1 LEELADLLN
10 SELTNNGINKFNYE
24 VIGNRIHAQANYFSK
39 EMYHIIAY
47 LDSFSPVSPKIGS
60 NSSKYTFFHPKNV
73 YSKRLVDYLK
83 STFPMFDEDTL
94 FLFGKTS
101 DIVSGAVQDPYFWS
115 DNEFWKYENDKQ
127 TGYLP
132 TTIDENAF
140 SINKIKLFN
149 QRFQV
154 PQFAPVFFVIDS
166 LDGKQQY
173 IWKLTNQETG
183 EEVVRTRG
191 VPFFIWKF
199 KELGKYNIEVEVIDS
214 SGASYFQKIEN
225 FITVNDKRNYI
236 KNVERRLDDRKIKL
250 LSS

>member
-1 LEELADLLN
+1 LLN
-10 SELTNNGINKFNYE
+10 AETAHNGINKFNYE
-24 VIGNRIHAQANYFSK
+24 VIGGKIHAQANYFSK
-39 EMYHIIAY
+39 EMYHILAY
-47 LDSFSPVSPKIGS
+47 LDNFSPVSPAIGS
-60 NSSKYTFFHPKNV
+60 QSSKFTFFHPKNA

-83 STFPMFDEDTL
+83 ATFPMFNEDTL

-127 TGYLP
+127 IGHLP

-154 PQFAPVFFVIDS
+154 PQFAPVFFVIDN
-166 LDGKQQY
+166 LDGKQEY
-173 IWKLTNQETG
+173 IWKLTNHETG
-183 EEVVRTRG
+183 EEIVRTKG
-191 VPFFIWKF
+191 TPFFIWKF
-199 KELGKYNIEVEVIDS
+199 KELGRYSIEVEVIDS
-214 SGASYFQKIEN
+214 SGASYFQKMEN

-236 KNVERRLDDRKIKL
+236 KNTERRLDDRKIKL